1 MSASHILSFSPF
13 VMIPPPDGTSF
24 PPKPHHIRQTRRFS
38 LSEGTEKANRTYVP
52 PISSRTCFPYFLAF
66 ASPMPLTDFS
76 SSKVRGRTTA
86 SSRSVLSENT
96 A

>member
-1 MSASHILSFSPF
+1 MLH
-13 VMIPPPDGTSF
+13 
-24 PPKPHHIRQTRRFS
+24 
-38 LSEGTEKANRTYVP
+38 TYIP

-76 SSKVRGRTTA
+76 YSKVRGRTTA
-86 SSRSVLSENT
+86 SSRSVLSEKT